1 MSGPAA
7 GESTRP
13 RAWGS
18 ARRGPKYGSGAGA
31 VVPRLGQGATW
42 PQMRVRRRCRG
53 RLRAQSP
60 TDPQPAGAGHSV
72 GMRAFCLRHGES
84 ENVLTR
90 TAGVLPRA
98 PLTEA
103 GRRQARAAAEMLGG
117 ESVAAIYSSTAVRAV
132 DTAGIIGEL
141 LGVETVSTTALLEV
155 SIGGAE
161 GSTDPAIGSL
171 TAAVLRGWIVDGDLD
186 ARVADGESGHEV
198 VARVST
204 ALTAIATAHRP
215 NGDRRRARVQPDRD
229 AHRTVQPRRQTVGQA
244 ATPRRPLPRRARRR
258 PVGLRF
264 LADPRCDSA
273 KLSAAP
279 AQRPRRAPKAARPAQ
294 RPATAVGRTGDV
306 EALRW
311 TLLIT
316 GRCCRPGW
324 CSRPGRGCRWSRSG
338 RASGCRS
345 RSCRWR

>member
-1 MSGPAA
+1 
-7 GESTRP
+7 
-13 RAWGS
+13 
-18 ARRGPKYGSGAGA
+18 
-31 VVPRLGQGATW
+31 
-42 PQMRVRRRCRG
+42 
-53 RLRAQSP
+53 
-60 TDPQPAGAGHSV
+60 
-72 GMRAFCLRHGES
+72 MRAFCLRHGES

-204 ALTAIATAHRP
+204 ALTAIATAH
-215 NGDRRRARVQPDRD
+215 PDR
-229 AHRTVQPRRQTVGQA
+229 TVIVVGHVSSLTVTLIELCNLGGK
-244 ATPRRPLPRRARRR
+244 PWGRPLPHAV
-258 PVGLRF
+258 PF
-264 LADPRCDSA
+264 LVEHADGRWACASWPT
-273 KLSAAP
+273 P
-279 AQRPRRAPKAARPAQ
+279 G
-294 RPATAVGRTGDV
+294 ATAQ
-306 EALRW
+306 
-311 TLLIT
+311 
-316 GRCCRPGW
+316 
-324 CSRPGRGCRWSRSG
+324 S
-338 RASGCRS
+338 
-345 RSCRWR
+345 